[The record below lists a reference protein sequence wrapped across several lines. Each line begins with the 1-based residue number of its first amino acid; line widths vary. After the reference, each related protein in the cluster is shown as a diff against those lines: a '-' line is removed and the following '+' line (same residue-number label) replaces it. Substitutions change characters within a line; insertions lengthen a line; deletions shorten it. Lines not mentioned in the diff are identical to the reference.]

1 LTRESSHLTG
11 RWKVM
16 QRAKEAME
24 LIRGYDLV
32 YVHFKGLDEPGHDGD
47 FDGKKGAVH
56 RCGFLL

>member
-1 LTRESSHLTG
+1 
-11 RWKVM
+11 M